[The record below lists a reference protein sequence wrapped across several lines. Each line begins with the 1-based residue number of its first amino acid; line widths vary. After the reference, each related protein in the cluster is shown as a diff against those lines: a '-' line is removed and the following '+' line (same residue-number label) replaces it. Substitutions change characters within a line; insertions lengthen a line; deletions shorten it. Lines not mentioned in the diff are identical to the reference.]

1 VASGTEKDS
10 TTISEYMLSK
20 TIETKVELPG
30 KIESLSV
37 AAFVDL
43 WPADSNEG
51 QGGEATAMI
60 MKPSEV
66 EDVIRN
72 ALGLQEADSLKVV
85 NVRFH
90 RAPELPME
98 EPSSWPRYIA
108 IARQASMGIMA
119 VCALL
124 VLRLFSGAKRKLKT
138 EMAAGSQSLPEGQ
151 GAAGLLGAGGEH
163 SEPLAMRRQI
173 AHALQ
178 NNPEQVKQLFSSWLE
193 ERGD

>member
-43 WPADSNEG
+43 WPADANAE
-51 QGGEATAMI
+51 QGGEAPAMI
-60 MKPSEV
+60 MEPSEV
-66 EDVIRN
+66 EEIIRN
-72 ALGLQEADSLKVV
+72 ALGLKEADSLKVV
-85 NVRFH
+85 NVKFH
-90 RAPELPME
+90 RAPELPIE
-98 EPSSWPRYIA
+98 EASNWPRYVA
-108 IARQASMGIMA
+108 IARQASLGIMA

-124 VLRLFSGAKRKLKT
+124 VLRLFSGAKGKVKSEL
-138 EMAAGSQSLPEGQ
+138 AAGAQSLPEGQ
-151 GAAGLLGAGGEH
+151 GAAGLLPAGGEN
-163 SEPLAMRRQI
+163 SEPLVMRRQI

-193 ERGD
+193 EKGG